1 MPSMI
6 APSLIAITDRSAI
19 PDLFAITDRKLAA
32 PGHQPGRLL
41 PQEQAWLVAR
51 AHAWAAGGVDWVQ
64 LREKDLPPE
73 ELLALARALREVFAG
88 TKTRLLLNGA
98 AELALAAAADGVH
111 LPGGWAP
118 PSIAHARQVLGTHA
132 VISVA
137 CHSWQ
142 TPREARDS
150 GADMALFSP
159 IFSAHK
165 PIPGSGGAAP
175 PGLNLPG
182 LGVEA
187 LRRACAEAAPL
198 RVYALGGI
206 TAGNAALCRSAGAA
220 GVAAIRL
227 FAGDEWTALA
237 QAEGHNARPAPVDVT
252 RCS

>member
-6 APSLIAITDRSAI
+6 APSLIAI
-19 PDLFAITDRKLAA
+19 PDLLAITDRQLATA
-32 PGHQPGRLL
+32 GHQPGRLL

-111 LPGGWAP
+111 LPGGWTP
-118 PSIAHARQVLGTHA
+118 PSIAHARQVLGAHA

-150 GADMALFSP
+150 GADLALFSP

-165 PIPGSGGAAP
+165 PTPGCDGAP
-175 PGLNLPG
+175 PPG

-237 QAEGHNARPAPVDVT
+237 QAEGHNAGPAPVGVIP
-252 RCS
+252 RRLM